1 MQPVLLSTV
10 MGWMRSSGFLDGA
23 SFSGDTASSGAMV
36 FSGDAFA
43 DFELTGFA
51 SVEKAGP
58 ADVCFWAGTT
68 QKSETNAFGI
78 SEAALSQIRAGLIFV
93 PDNLGMDAAAFKKM
107 LPQVKCIVPVKN
119 PYHVMVEFLKEF
131 VESRDVANLHRAAAI
146 AESRIAAIADCGIA
160 TSAKVHPSAV
170 VEGTVGENA
179 VVGPNCVIMAG
190 ATVGA
195 NCKLEANVTIYPNVI
210 VGEGCIFQAGVVI
223 GSRGFGFYEYEGE
236 RRMVPHLAGVRIGN
250 GCSFGAN
257 TVVAAGFVSPTTIGN
272 NCHFDSFVQIAHN
285 CVLGNNI
292 YMASQSGIAGTVTVE
307 DDVEFAGGAQSAGH
321 LTIGKGARIAAKA
334 GVTKSVPAG
343 KTVAGFPAVDI
354 EKWRRSVVRLRM
366 MDK

>member
-10 MGWMRSSGFLDGA
+10 MGWMRSSGFVDDA
-23 SFSGDTASSGAMV
+23 SFSDNAA
-36 FSGDAFA
+36 FSGNSFA

-51 SVEKAGP
+51 SVEKAGS

-107 LPQVKCIVPVKN
+107 LPQVKCVVPVKN

-131 VESRDVANLHRAAAI
+131 VESRDAAT
-146 AESRIAAIADCGIA
+146 ADCGIA
-160 TSAKVHPSAV
+160 ASAKVHPSAV

-236 RRMVPHLAGVRIGN
+236 RRMVPHLAGARIGN

>member
-10 MGWMRSSGFLDGA
+10 MGWMRSSGFSDGA
-23 SFSGDTASSGAMV
+23 SFSDDASS
-36 FSGDAFA
+36 SGNSVA

-93 PDNLGMDAAAFKKM
+93 PDNLCMDAAAFKKM
-107 LPQVKCIVPVKN
+107 LPQVKCVVPVKN

-131 VESRDVANLHRAAAI
+131 VESRDAAAI
-146 AESRIAAIADCGIA
+146 AESRDVANLHQDVAAIADCGIA
-160 TSAKVHPSAV
+160 ASAKVHPTAV
-170 VEGTVGENA
+170 VEGNVGENA

-210 VGEGCIFQAGVVI
+210 VGEGCVFQAGVVI

-236 RRMVPHLAGVRIGN
+236 RRMVPHLAGARIGN

>member
-10 MGWMRSSGFLDGA
+10 MGWMRSSGFSDGA
-23 SFSGDTASSGAMV
+23 SFSDDTASSGAMV

-107 LPQVKCIVPVKN
+107 LPQVKCVVPVKN

-131 VESRDVANLHRAAAI
+131 VESRDAAAI
-146 AESRIAAIADCGIA
+146 AGCNVAA
-160 TSAKVHPSAV
+160 SAKVHPTAV

-210 VGEGCIFQAGVVI
+210 VGEGCVFQAGVVI